1 MTVDIGCVD
10 GGLMGLSIDIRLHVY
25 RKGFDPTYLRWKRH
39 GELENPCSSSYTHN
53 EQVEDDI
60 HDIHNLEVEM
70 EDELGATQDVPPDKV
85 VIDEERDIGHIYE
98 RLFRGLWDSSSRVV
112 NGLLSTR
119 KLNGSSG
126 SFERVSRGTGLATSS
141 QFSVTS
147 PPNSLL
153 IQSPTEECQWEESSC
168 YKWERNCN
176 RKKRGK
182 KERQKSGGLG
192 RVGNKSLLVA
202 FPNAMQ
208 VLDVSITSG
217 QGKKCGDGIG
227 PLPLEE
233 VFSPLLAGGLNS
245 SVDKED
251 HGTFLQQEDSPF
263 VEPARNLLSH
273 EEQMLIDGLLNQ
285 TMRVEA
291 SNWKDSIQ
299 PELDLMLT
307 NDNVEEQA
315 GGDFQK

>member
-1 MTVDIGCVD
+1 MVLGYIRILESRREGNTSIFVPTGK
-10 GGLMGLSIDIRLHVY
+10 GGLVCFFEAIDAFIGSI
-25 RKGFDPTYLRWKRH
+25 P
-39 GELENPCSSSYTHN
+39 
-53 EQVEDDI
+53 
-60 HDIHNLEVEM
+60 
-70 EDELGATQDVPPDKV
+70 
-85 VIDEERDIGHIYE
+85 
-98 RLFRGLWDSSSRVV
+98 
-112 NGLLSTR
+112 
-119 KLNGSSG
+119 
-126 SFERVSRGTGLATSS
+126 
-141 QFSVTS
+141 
-147 PPNSLL
+147 
-153 IQSPTEECQWEESSC
+153 
-168 YKWERNCN
+168 
-176 RKKRGK
+176 
-182 KERQKSGGLG
+182 
-192 RVGNKSLLVA
+192 VGNKSLLVA